1 MSNAVAPAAPTAVVS
16 NSTLPAGNSISVRK
30 EMRQSRIGSSASM
43 DSTISGSN
51 GGSSVGGM
59 LYRKSYPNND
69 INASF
74 SSASVAG
81 SIQVCGNFF
90 VYFFLNMDVNKK

>member
-1 MSNAVAPAAPTAVVS
+1 MSNVVAPAATAAVVS
-16 NSTLPAGNSISVRK
+16 NSTLAAGNSISVRK

-51 GGSSVGGM
+51 GGGGSSVGGM

-81 SIQVCGNFF
+81 SIQVCCNFF
-90 VYFFLNMDVNKK
+90 